1 MESKRV
7 PSARSA
13 IDSTPIATSSSNLHT
28 QQRQLTGMLAD
39 AKEENK
45 ELNKRVS
52 ELQTELES
60 AKEALS
66 LETLHT
72 QKQSAQCLQLQAELD
87 KRSKQVLLDS

>member
-1 MESKRV
+1 
-7 PSARSA
+7 
-13 IDSTPIATSSSNLHT
+13 
-28 QQRQLTGMLAD
+28 MLAD

-72 QKQSAQCLQLQAELD
+72 QKQSAQCLQL
-87 KRSKQVLLDS
+87 